1 VGEHWL
7 WILFGVVVGGMLVFD
22 ILVFCRRP
30 RVLPLHQAFAWS
42 LAWVSL
48 AALFAIA
55 VYFQKGSEKGLEF
68 VAGYLIEW
76 SLSMDNLFVFLVIF
90 TYFAVP
96 QCYMHRVLFWGI
108 MLAVILRGVFIAAGL
123 TLLAWFAWIMYVF
136 GAFLVFTGLKLLRQ
150 GDEHIEP
157 ARNPVLRLF
166 RRFMAVTPE
175 YQEQNFF
182 VRLNGHWLA
191 TPLTPVFIVI
201 GSTDIMFAVDSIP
214 AIFAI
219 TRDPFIV
226 YTSNVFAV
234 LGLRG
239 LFFLLSGIMGLFRYF
254 KYGLSIVLVFVGI
267 KMLVADFY
275 HISSGRSLAAVVS
288 ILGVSIL
295 LSIIHRKRPEPKHGT
310 LTPSEG
316 EPSARGNPEAG
327 HLAEAGSERSV
338 GTRTNGAR

>member
-1 VGEHWL
+1 
-7 WILFGVVVGGMLVFD
+7 
-22 ILVFCRRP
+22 
-30 RVLPLHQAFAWS
+30 
-42 LAWVSL
+42 
-48 AALFAIA
+48 
-55 VYFQKGSEKGLEF
+55 
-68 VAGYLIEW
+68 
-76 SLSMDNLFVFLVIF
+76 
-90 TYFAVP
+90 
-96 QCYMHRVLFWGI
+96 
-108 MLAVILRGVFIAAGL
+108 
-123 TLLAWFAWIMYVF
+123 
-136 GAFLVFTGLKLLRQ
+136 LRQ

-175 YQEQNFF
+175 YQGQNFF

-201 GSTDIMFAVDSIP
+201 GSTDVMFAVDSIP

-275 HISSGRSLAAVVS
+275 HISSGRSLAAVAS

-295 LSIIHRKRPEPKHGT
+295 LSLIHRPRRESKPGT
-310 LTPSEG
+310 PAPSES
-316 EPSARGNPEAG
+316 EPSGEGNGRASA
-327 HLAEAGSERSV
+327 LAEMSSKGTV
-338 GTRTNGAR
+338 GTQTHGH

>member
-1 VGEHWL
+1 MGEHWL
-7 WILFGVVVGGMLVFD
+7 WILFGVVVLGMLTFD

-30 RVLPLHQAFAWS
+30 RILPLRQAFAWS

-48 AALFAIA
+48 AALFAAA
-55 VYFQKGSEKGLEF
+55 VYSQEGSEKGLEF
-68 VAGYLIEW
+68 VTGYLIEW

-96 QCYMHRVLFWGI
+96 NIYMHRVLFWGI
-108 MLAVILRGVFIAAGL
+108 MLAVILRGIFIAAGL
-123 TLLAWFAWIMYVF
+123 TLLAWFTWVMYVF
-136 GAFLVFTGLKLLRQ
+136 GAFLIFTGFKLLRQ
-150 GDEHIEP
+150 GDEHVEP
-157 ARNPVLRLF
+157 AKNPILRLF

-175 YQEQNFF
+175 YYEQNFF
-182 VRLNGHWLA
+182 VRLSGHWLA

-201 GSTDIMFAVDSIP
+201 GTTDIMFAVDSIP

-295 LSIIHRKRPEPKHGT
+295 LSIIHRPRADSEPRT
-310 LTPSEG
+310 LNDSGGKASDAANCEVAPLADMGSQRTVGPR
-316 EPSARGNPEAG
+316 ARGI
-327 HLAEAGSERSV
+327 
-338 GTRTNGAR
+338 